1 MSYNPKINYS
11 FWLQNCLTQKE
22 ISKAR
27 LASGCFICDMYQPE
41 LHLVCELLTYLKH
54 LDSNGIDLNTK
65 CLILNTVFELQNRI
79 DFCQNILKEYF
90 PLDSI
95 FKS

>member
-22 ISKAR
+22 ISESR
-27 LASGCFICDMYQPE
+27 LASLCFIFDIYQPE
-41 LHLVCELLTYLKH
+41 LYLVHELLTYLKY
-54 LDSNGIDLNTK
+54 LDSSGIDLNTK
-65 CLILNTVFELQNRI
+65 FLILNTILELQYKI

-90 PLDSI
+90 PIYSDL
-95 FKS
+95 

>member
-22 ISKAR
+22 ISESR
-27 LASGCFICDMYQPE
+27 LASIYFICDMYQPE
-41 LHLVCELLTYLKH
+41 LYLAYELLTYLKG
-54 LDSNGIDLNTK
+54 LDSSGIGLNTK
-65 CLILNTVFELQNRI
+65 CLILNTILELQNKI

-90 PLDSI
+90 PIYSDL
-95 FKS
+95 

>member
-22 ISKAR
+22 ISESR
-27 LASGCFICDMYQPE
+27 LASIYFICDMYQPK
-41 LHLVCELLTYLKH
+41 LHLVCELLTYLKC
-54 LDSNGIDLNTK
+54 LDSSGMSLGIR
-65 CLILNTVFELQNRI
+65 CSILNTILELQDKI

-90 PLDSI
+90 PIDSDL
-95 FKS
+95 